1 MPESSGDRDPSLV
14 EPVETRLS
22 AAEITAVWM
31 PTKDIPGFVQ
41 PAPMPRPAEPYP
53 FPIKMFP
60 EYGADLPLW
69 PQGWMS
75 LSQLPL
81 SDELRA
87 ALAAWNEFYDE
98 HHHWETGWNV
108 DPASSSA
115 EVESSLS
122 KLASRSGR
130 TTC

>member
-1 MPESSGDRDPSLV
+1 
-14 EPVETRLS
+14 
-22 AAEITAVWM
+22 
-31 PTKDIPGFVQ
+31 
-41 PAPMPRPAEPYP
+41 
-53 FPIKMFP
+53 MFP

-87 ALAAWNEFYDE
+87 ALAAWNEFYDA

-108 DPASSSA
+108 DPG
-115 EVESSLS
+115 VFN
-122 KLASRSGR
+122 RRGR
-130 TTC
+130 ELFELTRIELGPDYLLTYDYAPNL

>member
-1 MPESSGDRDPSLV
+1 MIERLPVIELV
-14 EPVETRLS
+14 EIRSS
-22 AAEITAVWM
+22 AAEITAVWL
-31 PTKDIPGFVQ
+31 PAKDIPGFKQ
-41 PAPMPRPAEPYP
+41 PAPMTRPAEPYP

-87 ALAAWNEFYDE
+87 ALAAWNDFYDK

-108 DPASSSA
+108 DPG
-115 EVESSLS
+115 EFNRLGRELFEKTRVELGPDY
-122 KLASRSGR
+122 LL
-130 TTC
+130 TYHY